1 MLWPWMVNVFTWS
14 GALLISIGI
23 VANIFI
29 IWPIFEVKGYG
40 LLLDTFSLAPII
52 EIQSHPEMKLER
64 KKLRIYNPEL
74 GKLPGVKIF
83 ILFNIVIGAFVITP
97 FLSIYSNVVTEFGVT
112 TQAWVQGTLADV

>member
-1 MLWPWMVNVFTWS
+1 
-14 GALLISIGI
+14 
-23 VANIFI
+23 
-29 IWPIFEVKGYG
+29 
-40 LLLDTFSLAPII
+40 
-52 EIQSHPEMKLER
+52 MKLER

-112 TQAWVQGTLADV
+112 TQAWVQGILADVLEISRPCPSLNP